1 MAQVPWKELMPEQ
14 PKGFEMP
21 FWYSSLQSFWLYYPA
36 RRDQVEALLPE
47 LPERHGLRLAKFD
60 DLPDR
65 ALVSLDF
72 QAYTSGGTAGG
83 SSFLG
88 CTREIEFNIY
98 VYPESRL
105 PSVPR
110 MTVRDYLL
118 GRDQT
123 KTIGGYRLHVPC
135 DNPIAVEAGQGNF
148 GEPKWLA
155 AFDYMTPS
163 LNGPDRTEWRYGV
176 YEPQPKDT
184 PPGTPLKPKS
194 LIFEVDA
201 KLHNLVAEPSNL
213 SPLIEYGTR
222 KVEGRDVLAANF
234 WNFFGSFDTYFL
246 SEKDSSRI
254 TLTMGP
260 SIDHY
265 RLHED
270 VRNVIGTRAPLA
282 AQTFTSA
289 PVSSESQAWL
299 EFPDD

>member
-1 MAQVPWKELMPEQ
+1 MAQVPWTKLMPEQ
-14 PKGFEMP
+14 PANFQMP

-47 LPERHGLRLAKFD
+47 LPHGHGLRLAEFD

-72 QAYTSGGTAGG
+72 QAYTSGGAQ
-83 SSFLG
+83 FLG
-88 CTREIEFNIY
+88 FTREIEFNIY

-105 PSVPR
+105 PAVPR
-110 MTVRDYLL
+110 MSLRDYLL

-135 DNPIAVEAGQGNF
+135 DNPIAVQAGQENF

-155 AFDYMTPS
+155 AFSYTVPS
-163 LNGPDRTEWRYGV
+163 LNAGGGTTWQYGV
-176 YEPQPKDT
+176 YEPQPPGT
-184 PPGTPLKPKS
+184 PPGQAPDPST

-201 KLHNLVAEPSNL
+201 QLHHLVPEPSNL

-222 KVEGRDVLAANF
+222 SLAGRDVLAANY
-234 WNFFGSFDTYFL
+234 WNFFGWFDTYFL
-246 SEKDSSRI
+246 SEEESRRVE
-254 TLTMGP
+254 LTMGP
-260 SIDHY
+260 SIDHH

-270 VRNVIGTRAPLA
+270 VRTVIGTRAPLA
-282 AQTFTSA
+282 AQTFTSP